1 MTLEEQLAQ
10 SQTRVAELETQLETE
25 RSTVTALRDQLAQ
38 SETAH
43 AEESAVVAQLQDEL
57 RQERQAH
64 QDAQATVTRL
74 EAEAK
79 TAETKAAEICA
90 SVGVQPQ
97 PVTAQGE
104 RDTVDLTEQLR
115 AQKTPAEQT
124 SFWRKHKEKILG
136 R

>member
-10 SQTRVAELETQLETE
+10 SQTRIAELETQLEAE
-25 RSTVTALRDQLAQ
+25 RATVTALREKLTQ

-64 QDAQATVTRL
+64 QDAQTTVTRL
-74 EAEAK
+74 QTEAK
-79 TAETKAAEICA
+79 NAEVKAAEICA

-97 PVTAQGE
+97 PVTAQGD
-104 RDTVDLTEQLR
+104 RDTTDLTEQLK